1 MRLFLLVLIFLALLV
16 NCSPEDSSVK
26 SAIEQD
32 FDRSRTIIHT
42 TVIWHD
48 TQGQVD
54 KVFSESFGDKEPGR
68 TAFAIWPETSDDPW
82 CTIHALQ
89 AAATINMET
98 ISGLESQF
106 EKQSQQITTL
116 TQQNNRI
123 SAERDAYLGSSENT
137 ISQHYRWLDPA

>member
-82 CTIHALQ
+82 CTIHALRPK
-89 AAATINMET
+89 AIDDDNMD
-98 ISGLESQF
+98 I
-106 EKQSQQITTL
+106 
-116 TQQNNRI
+116 
-123 SAERDAYLGSSENT
+123 LGHEMYHCLHGT
-137 ISQHYRWLDPA
+137 FHK